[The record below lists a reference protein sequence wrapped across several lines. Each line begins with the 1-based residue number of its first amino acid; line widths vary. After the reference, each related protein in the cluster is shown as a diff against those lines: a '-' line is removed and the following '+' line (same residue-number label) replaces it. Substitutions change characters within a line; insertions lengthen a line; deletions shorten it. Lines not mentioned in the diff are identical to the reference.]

1 MPNKAGLELVST
13 LSGSIVRD
21 SRGNSIGH
29 VADLVVDLPEARIAY
44 IRISLHAN
52 DGHSGG
58 IVTIPWIPWS
68 VVSVNGGN
76 GGALRIAVR
85 RETLERLA
93 LTAPN

>member
-13 LSGSIVRD
+13 LSGSTVRD
-21 SRGNSIGH
+21 SRGNSIGQ

-58 IVTIPWIPWS
+58 VVTIPWS

>member
-1 MPNKAGLELVST
+1 
-13 LSGSIVRD
+13 
-21 SRGNSIGH
+21 
-29 VADLVVDLPEARIAY
+29 LPEARIAY

-58 IVTIPWIPWS
+58 VVTIPWS

-76 GGALRIAVR
+76 GDYGTALRIAVR

-93 LTAPN
+93 VAAPN

>member
-1 MPNKAGLELVST
+1 MST
-13 LSGSIVRD
+13 LSGLAVRD

-58 IVTIPWIPWS
+58 IVTIPWS
-68 VVSVNGGN
+68 VVSVGGGN
-76 GGALRIAVR
+76 GHYGSALRIAVR

-93 LTAPN
+93 LTASN

>member
-58 IVTIPWIPWS
+58 IVTIPWS

-76 GGALRIAVR
+76 DDYGSALRIAVR